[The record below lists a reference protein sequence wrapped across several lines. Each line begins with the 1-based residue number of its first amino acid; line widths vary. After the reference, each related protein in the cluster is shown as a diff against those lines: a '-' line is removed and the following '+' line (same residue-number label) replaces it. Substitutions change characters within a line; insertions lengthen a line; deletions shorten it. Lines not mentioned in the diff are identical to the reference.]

1 MPLRIFLNS
10 ELYLKF
16 STIKNVFN
24 NFNIYIKLFKLII
37 QAVRVNY
44 SSNITQPIKRKLNIV
59 LNILKLILSDMFR
72 SHVNHNP
79 LLNCLR

>member
-72 SHVNHNP
+72 SHVNYNP